1 MIILKQIIPIM
12 LFVILVS
19 SSFISTPLFS
29 KDISKGV
36 NIDIARK
43 HYSLESLKKI
53 VQVIHK
59 NNGNYIQLHFSD
71 NENYAIES
79 KFFKKNN
86 ETEDCLTKSEIR
98 NLINYSNKLNI
109 MVIPDIDLPSHAKA
123 WLEYLKNENNN
134 LYNDI
139 ISDYSD
145 NTVDF
150 LNNKKA
156 LDISKRQIKE
166 ILILFHQPQL
176 KNKQKIVLGGD
187 EVPGGVSHQKEF
199 INFMNS
205 LGNYV
210 VKQGYEPQMW
220 NDSITRNGLKTLSTS
235 FSILYWQQKE
245 YNDMEFSPTVED
257 FSNENFNVYNYNAYS
272 LYFLPS
278 PNFNKE
284 DIQEQADYISWA
296 YEYNK
301 FNYIDNFYEKVDSQN
316 VKGSMLTFWGENSS
330 SMTQQEILEQEI
342 PLIKQYFQKN

>member
-1 MIILKQIIPIM
+1 M
-12 LFVILVS
+12 
-19 SSFISTPLFS
+19 
-29 KDISKGV
+29 
-36 NIDIARK
+36 
-43 HYSLESLKKI
+43 
-53 VQVIHK
+53 
-59 NNGNYIQLHFSD
+59 
-71 NENYAIES
+71 
-79 KFFKKNN
+79 
-86 ETEDCLTKSEIR
+86 
-98 NLINYSNKLNI
+98 
-109 MVIPDIDLPSHAKA
+109 
-123 WLEYLKNENNN
+123 
-134 LYNDI
+134 
-139 ISDYSD
+139 
-145 NTVDF
+145 
-150 LNNKKA
+150 
-156 LDISKRQIKE
+156 
-166 ILILFHQPQL
+166 
-176 KNKQKIVLGGD
+176 LGGD